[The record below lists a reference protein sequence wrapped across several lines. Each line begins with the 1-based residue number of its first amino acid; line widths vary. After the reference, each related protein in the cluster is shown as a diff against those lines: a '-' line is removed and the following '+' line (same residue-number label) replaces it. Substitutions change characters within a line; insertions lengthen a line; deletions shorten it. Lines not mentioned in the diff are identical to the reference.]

1 MKWIYALIALAM
13 FIAIPTLVVSLLAFS
28 SPNAAEIKGCFT
40 TTMNEVYL
48 CQDSENYVE
57 LENISDIAKN
67 AILLSEDA
75 SFYSHKG
82 FDWHELG
89 QSMKT
94 NFLRM
99 KFARGGSTI
108 TQQLAKNSFLS
119 GRKSLIRKVQE
130 AFIAQ
135 QIEEMLTKD
144 AIFERYLNVIE
155 LGEEVYGIK
164 NASQAYFAKPA
175 SQLNVLEAAYLAYLL
190 PNPKVYSKVYE
201 TSELTEFAEKRIRDI
216 LRLLHRFKRIED
228 NQLEVAN
235 ELVTRFPWYDLS
247 AEEQALLQGSSSEF
261 NEPLEDE
268 LLPHF
273 SGGEVSE
280 DDSEDEQVSDIED

>member
-1 MKWIYALIALAM
+1 MQYAY
-13 FIAIPTLVVSLLAFS
+13 LV
-28 SPNAAEIKGCFT
+28 
-40 TTMNEVYL
+40 Y
-48 CQDSENYVE
+48 
-57 LENISDIAKN
+57 
-67 AILLSEDA
+67 
-75 SFYSHKG
+75 
-82 FDWHELG
+82 
-89 QSMKT
+89 
-94 NFLRM
+94 
-99 KFARGGSTI
+99 
-108 TQQLAKNSFLS
+108 
-119 GRKSLIRKVQE
+119 
-130 AFIAQ
+130 Q

-155 LGEEVYGIK
+155 LGEDLYGVK

-190 PNPKVYSKVYE
+190 PNPKVYSQVYE

-235 ELVTRFPWYDLS
+235 QLVTRFPWYDLS
-247 AEEQALLQGSSSEF
+247 ADEQALLQGSSSDF

-273 SGGEVSE
+273 SSGEVSE
-280 DDSEDEQVSDIED
+280 DDSEDKQVSDIENEVGVEVTEEQSSDSL